1 MGRTPAEG
9 PAAAAVLNRQLPTG
23 TVTFLFTDIEG
34 STRVLGE
41 LGDRYS
47 QLLGEHRRLIREAL
61 ERHEGVEV
69 DTQGDSFFVA
79 FARASDALSAARDAQ
94 QSLGVL
100 PVRVRMGIHTGEPR
114 VTDEGYVG
122 LDVHRAARIGAAG
135 HGGQVVVSETTRMLL
150 DGDFELRDLGEH
162 RLKDLGSPIRLF
174 QLGRDEFP
182 PLRSLSQAHLPAE
195 PVSLIGRKR
204 ELGDLL
210 RLLGAERVRLVTVTG
225 PGGIGKTSLAV
236 AAAAELVEAFDD
248 GVTLIELAA
257 TRDPRLVLNVVADA
271 LDAEGDLAL
280 HIGDRELLL
289 VLDNLEQVIAAAGA
303 LARLLAAC
311 PNLSLLATSREPL
324 RIGGE
329 REFPLKPLAEAPAV
343 ELFRQ
348 RADAVLPGFSGEYGR
363 LAEICRRLDS
373 LPLAIELAAARVKVL
388 PPGELLSRLDR
399 RLPLLTAAR
408 RDLPERQQTLR
419 ATIEWSYELLEPDEQ
434 ELFARVAVFSGG
446 WTLDAAEA
454 VCGAALDTLA
464 SLLDKSLIRREGER
478 FSMLET
484 IREFAAERF
493 DQSEGAEEIRRRH
506 AEFFIELAEA
516 TETDH
521 LGPQQV
527 PLRAR
532 FRAEWDNVRA
542 ALGWAVASGE
552 TELGLRLAGALTM
565 VWLDQNLAV
574 EGEHWLRTLFEGAG
588 EVDDA
593 VLSKAL
599 MTGAMVAGVRSDFAQ
614 AAEWGEEA
622 LARYRAVGS
631 ERGIAWSLTTL
642 ALVPMEL
649 GDPAAAAAMLEEAE
663 RLHRKAGHSGGLRR
677 VLHLRGQQAE
687 AVGDIPGGRGLLRE
701 AAELSL
707 EEEDTFSAASSFHSL
722 GDLELE
728 AGDVDAAEAA
738 YRTALQIAWDTG
750 ADRLVCYGLA
760 ALAAVAAARGEVER
774 AALLWGFVE
783 GYERRLQFSLRRR
796 GLYEE
801 RLAALTGTEA
811 GGRLDL
817 DAAVE
822 IALGAG

>member
-1 MGRTPAEG
+1 
-9 PAAAAVLNRQLPTG
+9 
-23 TVTFLFTDIEG
+23 
-34 STRVLGE
+34 
-41 LGDRYS
+41 
-47 QLLGEHRRLIREAL
+47 
-61 ERHEGVEV
+61 
-69 DTQGDSFFVA
+69 
-79 FARASDALSAARDAQ
+79 
-94 QSLGVL
+94 
-100 PVRVRMGIHTGEPR
+100 
-114 VTDEGYVG
+114 
-122 LDVHRAARIGAAG
+122 
-135 HGGQVVVSETTRMLL
+135 
-150 DGDFELRDLGEH
+150 
-162 RLKDLGSPIRLF
+162 
-174 QLGRDEFP
+174 
-182 PLRSLSQAHLPAE
+182 
-195 PVSLIGRKR
+195 
-204 ELGDLL
+204 
-210 RLLGAERVRLVTVTG
+210 
-225 PGGIGKTSLAV
+225 
-236 AAAAELVEAFDD
+236 
-248 GVTLIELAA
+248 
-257 TRDPRLVLNVVADA
+257 VVADA

-289 VLDNLEQVIAAAGA
+289 VLDNLEQVIAAAGE

-311 PNLSLLATSREPL
+311 PNLSLLATSREAL

-478 FSMLET
+478 FAMLET

-493 DQSEGAEEIRRRH
+493 DRSEGAEEIRRRH

-574 EGEHWLRTLFEGAG
+574 EGAHWLRTLFEDAG

-760 ALAAVAAARGEVER
+760 GLAAVAAARGEVER